1 MNKRDKIFHPTDV
14 IDLTRQSQREINI
27 VVPKFDDIEEPEEV
41 YTGPTPYEIRSEIA
55 NLKEEWASRQRE
67 EEDELRN
74 QLEIQ
79 RHNLNEELQN
89 MRESAKSSSE
99 QITSGA
105 EQQAKDI
112 IARAEEQAREMI
124 ENAKLKVEMVE
135 EEGRERGTREGT
147 KEGYEQGFAE
157 VRRLTNQLHYMISG
171 VLRSREEIIASLESD
186 LIDLTLLIARKVVKV
201 LSENQK
207 DIVIYNTLEA
217 LKKLRYRGSV
227 TLRVN
232 PEDMDVSLENKE
244 HFIRVVESLEGI
256 HIVEDHTVQ
265 RGGCMV
271 ESDFGEIDARVS
283 SQLREVED
291 KILSVRPVRR
301 RGPRRLSEDIIRK
314 DEEELQ
320 NFVNSIS
327 SEKLSEGPSGSPSAP
342 SSDRVSSSSEGSQ
355 APSDSSDAI
364 SP

>member
-27 VVPKFDDIEEPEEV
+27 TIPKFDDVEEVVEV
-41 YTGPTPYEIRSEIA
+41 YTGPSPDDIRQEIS
-55 NLKEEWASRQRE
+55 
-67 EEDELRN
+67 ELREQWQRQKTEEQEN
-74 QLEIQ
+74 LHSNLEMQ
-79 RHNLNEELQN
+79 RYNLNEELEELRKNTQDN
-89 MRESAKSSSE
+89 AQQMLDN
-99 QITSGA
+99 A
-105 EQQAKDI
+105 EQEAQKI
-112 IARAEEQAREMI
+112 IARAQQQAEEML
-124 ENAKLKVEMVE
+124 ENSKLKVEMVE
-135 EEGRERGTREGT
+135 DEGREKGIKEGI

-157 VRRLTNQLHYMISG
+157 VRRLTSQLHYMISG
-171 VLRSREEIIASLESD
+171 VLQRREEIISSLESD

-217 LKKLRYRGSV
+217 LKKLRCRGSV

-232 PEDMDVSLENKE
+232 PEDLNVCLENKE
-244 HFIRVVESLEGI
+244 HFIREVENLEGV
-256 HIVEDHTVQ
+256 HVVEDHIVQ
-265 RGGCMV
+265 RGGCIV
-271 ESDFGEIDARVS
+271 ESDFGEIDARIS

-301 RGPRRLSEDIIRK
+301 RSPRRLSEDIIRK
-314 DEEELQ
+314 DEEELE

-327 SEKLSEGPSGSPSAP
+327 AENESSAV
-342 SSDRVSSSSEGSQ
+342 VSSTSLQ
-355 APSDSSDAI
+355 NDSSNLV